1 MELASRRLPLM
12 IIGILLAILVVQYV
26 ANTSDGPTTKLIDPA
41 TCQIYEH
48 DLGGDRRYLDEFDQK
63 CLDLRALA
71 P

>member
-12 IIGILLAILVVQYV
+12 IIGVLLAILVVQYV
-26 ANTSDGPTTKLIDPA
+26 ANTSDGPASRLIDPA
-41 TCQIYEH
+41 TCQIYEPIP
-48 DLGGDRRYLDEFDQK
+48 GGGKSYLDEFDQK

>member
-1 MELASRRLPLM
+1 M
-12 IIGILLAILVVQYV
+12 IIGVLLAILVVQYV
-26 ANTSDGPTTKLIDPA
+26 ANTSDGPATRLIDPA

-48 DLGGDRRYLDEFDQK
+48 SPGGVKQYLDEFDQK